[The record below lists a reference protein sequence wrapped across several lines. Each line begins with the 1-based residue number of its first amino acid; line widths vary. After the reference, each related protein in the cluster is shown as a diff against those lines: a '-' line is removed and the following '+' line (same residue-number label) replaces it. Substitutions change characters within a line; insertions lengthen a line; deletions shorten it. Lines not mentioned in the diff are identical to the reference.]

1 MQYKIVFD
9 PSTISPDEAQSL
21 ISHNVTNYT
30 PANIDGSPLDP
41 LAIPREHVRIVMPV
55 GTTAESSPIPPHA
68 NAAEATP
75 QPYLCSI
82 PRPAPPSNNADEI
95 EKERIASV
103 TEAQRANKRGWELL
117 EGMRGECIYHVKGWW
132 AYEYC
137 YGDPDSMVKQFHPV
151 VEETGK
157 VRWPLVLDS
166 EQAWFILGRAQP
178 AEPVK
183 SKKGDKKKDATQK
196 TLGDEQKGDKKK
208 DGTQKTLGEEQKEG
222 DNTQDGQTKPGDID
236 VPSKKDSSSSSPFIP
251 EGGHIVNKGD
261 TAYLTHHLESGT
273 RCDLTYRHREIE
285 IQYHCRT
292 DIAHDWI
299 AVVKEITTCSYLMV
313 VQTPRLCK
321 DKAFIKKTVGEGL
334 EIKCRK
340 ISEHIHENLEENQ
353 GPAQESAELSLA
365 ELAEKQAK
373 EKAAGPKLQYK
384 DGKLVIGGTVIGGGK
399 YFPIVEGQDPKLKQ
413 PENWRSS
420 GTKTNPD
427 GELIDGATEVPK
439 PKTKLGRPT
448 VGGPNIGLQDKNS
461 KVVNIMALE
470 EDHPDTNYLVVAT
483 GIIGEV
489 TWEMMDEEELKGF
502 DLKMDTL
509 RKLVQN
515 VDWKDDGKNEDG
527 QRWYVVA
534 VKGPNLEK
542 DYELRAVVAA
552 EKTLLVESNEAKHE
566 LEKVSEENKKEG
578 KETYQSK
585 TEGGPEENNKVEEAG
600 NPETEEENLGGSQ
613 EEMMEGVKDEL

>member
-1 MQYKIVFD
+1 M
-9 PSTISPDEAQSL
+9 
-21 ISHNVTNYT
+21 
-30 PANIDGSPLDP
+30 PA
-41 LAIPREHVRIVMPV
+41 
-55 GTTAESSPIPPHA
+55 GTTAESSPTPPHA
-68 NAAEATP
+68 IVAEATP

-82 PRPAPPSNNADEI
+82 PRPAPPSKDADEI

-103 TEAQRANKRGWELL
+103 TEAERANKSGWKLL
-117 EGMRGECIYHVKGWW
+117 EGMKGECIYHVKGWW

-137 YGDPDSMVKQFHPV
+137 YGQPDSMVKQFHPV
-151 VEETGK
+151 VDETGK

-178 AEPVK
+178 AESVK
-183 SKKGDKKKDATQK
+183 SKKGDKNEDATQK
-196 TLGDEQKGDKKK
+196 TFGDEQKGDKKK
-208 DGTQKTLGEEQKEG
+208 DGAHKTLGEEQKEG
-222 DNTQDGQTKPGDID
+222 NNEQEGQIKPGDID
-236 VPSKKDSSSSSPFIP
+236 VPSKKDSSSSSPFVP

-261 TAYLTHHLESGT
+261 TTYLTHHLEFGT

-299 AVVKEITTCSYLMV
+299 AVVKEVTTCSYLMV

-321 DKAFIKKTVGEGL
+321 DKAFTKKAVSEGL

-340 ISEHIHENLEENQ
+340 ILALTHENLEEKQ
-353 GPAQESAELSLA
+353 EPAQESAELGLA

-373 EKAAGPKLQYK
+373 EKATGPKLQYK

-420 GTKTNPD
+420 GTKTNPG

-439 PKTKLGRPT
+439 PRTKLDRPT
-448 VGGPNIGLQDKNS
+448 VGGANIGLQDKNS
-461 KVVNIMALE
+461 KVVKIMALE
-470 EDHPDTNYLVVAT
+470 EDHPDTHYFVVAT

-489 TWEMMDEEELKGF
+489 AWEVMDEEELKGV

-515 VDWKDDGKNEDG
+515 VDWKDDGKNENG

-534 VKGPNLEK
+534 VEGPNLVK

-552 EKTLLVESNEAKHE
+552 KKTSPAESNEVKHK
-566 LEKVSEENKKEG
+566 LGKALEENKEG
-578 KETYQSK
+578 ENIHTAK
-585 TEGGPEENNKVEEAG
+585 TDGGPEQNDKVEEAG
-600 NPETEEENLGGSQ
+600 NPETQEELGGSQ
-613 EEMMEGVKDEL
+613 EEMMDGVKDEL